1 MKKALLSF
9 LLALIVSTAANAQ
22 IPNMHWDSEVGT
34 RDTTAWHPVLATWG
48 YSVQQFI
55 YDRIESGLQYNTKV
69 YGMSFKTT
77 SGTQA
82 VTRHLQIYLGTT
94 SKRQFD
100 SNFDYVPSSQLTL
113 VYDGNYTFQP
123 NDTLHEFQFN
133 QPFVYNNETNILLY
147 VRDLTG
153 SYVSDNTAPKFYC
166 CNNGTQKAIY
176 AYSDDNSLTT
186 ANVSTSA
193 QNTWITNLRPC
204 IQFQHSNYGI
214 KIASQ
219 QIDGTN
225 YQNVTIPYEPNAH
238 VSYDPTTHELT
249 IENLGGE
256 IGFNARQCPNDLYI
270 NIVGNCG
277 FDYMYASFHGT
288 TTIDCHNTGSLAVM
302 YNIEVGSALPT
313 PSNLI
318 LKDGDFAFCTS
329 EHYYYGINGNGT
341 ENLTI
346 INSNVE
352 VEEIEDEDYPAISRF
367 GSINLNNCHIVEPVN
382 GGIGHNSE
390 YQTFVGE
397 ANNEYTSD
405 EDRYLPAYSVRI
417 ERDQTQTDVNLAE
430 ERSFVIAP
438 NPADDVVELQGINI
452 NENAHVSIYNTEG
465 KLVSSFDATAQNG
478 SLSINVSNLAA
489 GIYTVQVVADKT
501 NYTSKLVKK

>member
-1 MKKALLSF
+1 MKKALLSL

-22 IPNMHWDSEVGT
+22 IPNMHWDSEVGA

-123 NDTLHEFQFN
+123 NDTLHEFQFT
-133 QPFVYNNETNILLY
+133 QPFVYDNERSVLLY

-214 KIASQ
+214 KIAGQ

-238 VSYDPTTHELT
+238 VSYNPTTHELT

-270 NIVGNCG
+270 NIIGNCVL
-277 FDYMYASFHGT
+277 DYMYASFHGT

-302 YNIEVGSALPT
+302 YNIEVGSELPT

-329 EHYYYGINGNGT
+329 DHYYYGIVGNGT

-352 VEEIEDEDYPAISRF
+352 VEEIEDDDYPAISRF
-367 GSINLNNCHIVEPVN
+367 GSINLNNCHITYPVGAVVEDGCIRLN
-382 GGIGHNSE
+382 GEHNIDSVHIARE
-390 YQTFVGE
+390 IVGLDII
-397 ANNEYTSD
+397 A
-405 EDRYLPAYSVRI
+405 DRDFTL
-417 ERDQTQTDVNLAE
+417 
-430 ERSFVIAP
+430 AP
-438 NPADDVVELQGINI
+438 NPAIDIVEFQGIAI
-452 NENAHVSIYNTEG
+452 NGNARVSIYNAEG
-465 KLVSSFDATAQNG
+465 KLVAGVEISDTQNLRMDVSSLAT
-478 SLSINVSNLAA
+478 
-489 GIYTVQVVADKT
+489 GIYTVQVIGDRT
-501 NYTSKLVKK
+501 RYTSKLVKK

>member
-1 MKKALLSF
+1 MKKALLSL

-22 IPNMHWDSEVGT
+22 IPNQQWGSGT
-34 RDTTAWHPVLATWG
+34 GSYDTTAWHPVLATWG
-48 YSVQQFI
+48 YSIQQFI
-55 YDRIESGLQYNTKV
+55 YTPSEIGFPINSKLLGI
-69 YGMSFKTT
+69 SFKVVNP
-77 SGTQA
+77 TQT
-82 VTRHLQIYLGTT
+82 VTRHLQIYLGNTNQ
-94 SKRQFD
+94 SRFE
-100 SNFDYVPSSQLTL
+100 SNFDYIPASQLTL
-113 VYDGNYTFQP
+113 VYNGNYTFQP
-123 NDTLHEFQFN
+123 NDTFPEFSFI
-133 QPFVYNNETNILLY
+133 QPYRYNNSSNLVLY

-176 AYSDDNSLTT
+176 AYSDDNNLTT

-204 IQFQHSNYGI
+204 LWFQHSNYGI
-214 KIASQ
+214 EIADQ

-225 YQNVTIPYEPNAH
+225 YQNVTIPYEPNTH

-249 IENLGGE
+249 IENLSGE
-256 IGFNARQCPNDLYI
+256 IGFNARRCPTDLYI
-270 NIVGNCG
+270 NIVGNCLL
-277 FDYMYASFHGT
+277 DYMYASFHGT

-318 LKDGDFAFCTS
+318 LKDGDFAFCTAN
-329 EHYYYGINGNGT
+329 HYYYGIVGNGT

-352 VEEIEDEDYPAISRF
+352 VEEIEDDDYPAISQF
-367 GSINLNNCHIVEPVN
+367 GSITLNNCHIVEPVN

-430 ERSFVIAP
+430 DRSFVIAP

-478 SLSINVSNLAA
+478 NLSINVSSFAA